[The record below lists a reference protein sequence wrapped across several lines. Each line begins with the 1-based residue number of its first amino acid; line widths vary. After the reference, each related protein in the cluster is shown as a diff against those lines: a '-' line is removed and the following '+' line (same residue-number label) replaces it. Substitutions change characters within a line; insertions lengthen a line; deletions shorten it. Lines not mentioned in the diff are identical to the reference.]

1 MTAAD
6 PPGPRP
12 VRALRGPVLSCKGWP
27 HEAAMRMLMNNLD
40 PEVAEQPDQ
49 LIVYD
54 GSGRTARSWSAYD
67 AIVRTLQGLEGDET
81 LLVQSGMPISRRP
94 LARRCCQVCVGAVV
108 GYRDVQGVGLVG
120 EGDAGRVGHWHGVRR
135 WSGPPARSGSRP
147 GPGSPAQVHARP
159 CGEVLEYGAPGTG
172 QEWHCG
178 SGHSWA
184 RAGGRLAGP
193 SSGAHILQPGDVR

>member
-94 LARRCCQVCVGAVV
+94 SLADVV
-108 GYRDVQGVGLVG
+108 
-120 EGDAGRVGHWHGVRR
+120 
-135 WSGPPARSGSRP
+135 RSAS
-147 GPGSPAQVHARP
+147 A
-159 CGEVLEYGAPGTG
+159 
-172 QEWHCG
+172 
-178 SGHSWA
+178 
-184 RAGGRLAGP
+184 P
-193 SSGAHILQPGDVR
+193 SSVTVMSRALGS